1 MLFKFPEH
9 RLSHLCNVKRQY
21 CLMGRSCLDTTYDMH
36 TTVVQR
42 FTSETVVENVLRE
55 EHFLLQAQLQILP

>member
-1 MLFKFPEH
+1 
-9 RLSHLCNVKRQY
+9 
-21 CLMGRSCLDTTYDMH
+21 MGRSCLDTTYDMH